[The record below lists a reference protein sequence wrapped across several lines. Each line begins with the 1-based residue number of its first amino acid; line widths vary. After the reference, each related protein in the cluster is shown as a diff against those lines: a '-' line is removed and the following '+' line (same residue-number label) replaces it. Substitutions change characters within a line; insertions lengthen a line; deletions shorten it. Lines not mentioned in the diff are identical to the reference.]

1 MLRHPFLFLHIAE
14 GSRLA
19 GAFLFLTP
27 PEKLGKTG
35 EVFLED
41 KTDTLRVQRVAR
53 EVAVVGLVVNP
64 DGSIAVGEKQVAHV
78 EVADER

>member
-1 MLRHPFLFLHIAE
+1 MQLHPFLFLQIAE

-27 PEKLGKTG
+27 SEKLRKTG

-53 EVAVVGLVVNP
+53 EVAVVSLIVNFYSKI
-64 DGSIAVGEKQVAHV
+64 SIREYQVADV
-78 EVADER
+78 KVTNE